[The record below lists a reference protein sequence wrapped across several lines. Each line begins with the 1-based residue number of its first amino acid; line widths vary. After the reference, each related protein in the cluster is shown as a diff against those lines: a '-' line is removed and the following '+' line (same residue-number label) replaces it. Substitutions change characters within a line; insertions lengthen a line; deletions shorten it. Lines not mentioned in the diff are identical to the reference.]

1 MKNIFSCVCSIRTPF
16 LLLTG
21 VAIQIMVDGILNLIS
36 PLFPDTFAA
45 YYELVSKAVGVNRA
59 VPMMIATFVI
69 APFGEEL
76 FFRWSIMGLCEALH
90 ATGFRNPVSG
100 CAFRTVSR
108 QHRTGHLCM
117 HLRMFAWICGLQSE
131 HAPSKHDPA
140 FQYQSECTIHS
151 IRMV

>member
-1 MKNIFSCVCSIRTPF
+1 M
-16 LLLTG
+16 LAG

-76 FFRWSIMGLCEALH
+76 FFRGVIMGYAK
-90 ATGFRNPVSG
+90 RYMP
-100 CAFRTVSR
+100 
-108 QHRTGHLCM
+108 
-117 HLRMFAWICGLQSE
+117 
-131 HAPSKHDPA
+131 PA
-140 FQYQSECTIHS
+140 FAILFQGVLSDCITATSYRASMHAS
-151 IRMV
+151 